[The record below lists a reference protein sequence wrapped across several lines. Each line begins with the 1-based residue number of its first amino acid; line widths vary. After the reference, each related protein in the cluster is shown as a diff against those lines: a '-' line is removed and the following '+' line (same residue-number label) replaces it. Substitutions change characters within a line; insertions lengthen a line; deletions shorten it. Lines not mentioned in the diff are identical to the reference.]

1 MKVGD
6 LVKCNKTGS
15 LGIVTQIVDKNP
27 NTGNIDW
34 IYRVLWAEPK
44 TYVSTGT
51 ERSLSWERTDN
62 FAALL
67 LVGTGGIEVLNAAR

>member
-1 MKVGD
+1 MITGD

-15 LGIVTQIVDKNP
+15 LGVITQIVDKNP

-44 TYVSTGT
+44 TYGNNVGY
-51 ERSLSWERTDN
+51 RDLSWERTDN
-62 FAALL
+62 FTPLADEEYA
-67 LVGTGGIEVLNAAR
+67 V